1 VIAKRQAGLRIKDI
15 AAEVGISGE
24 RVHRILIEG
33 ERRARHPRWTD
44 KLPSVR
50 LRNALASMFAP
61 DRNLAELA
69 EVDVARG
76 AARLGPECWLALTNF
91 GVASLAQLR
100 TWLATHDLALRGG
113 A

>member
-1 VIAKRQAGLRIKDI
+1 VLAKRRAGLRIKDI

-24 RVHRILIEG
+24 RVRRILIES
-33 ERRARHPRWTD
+33 ERRARQPRWTD

-50 LRNALASMFAP
+50 LRNALAAVLAP

-69 EVDVARG
+69 EVDIAKG
-76 AARLGPECWLALTNF
+76 AAHLGPERWLALPNF
-91 GVASLAQLR
+91 GVTSLAQLR
-100 TWLATHDLALRGG
+100 TWLRTHDLTLEGG